1 MLSSDKQ
8 KKGVLL
14 VLNTV
19 ILIGRLTRDPEM
31 RYTTSGIPVARFSL
45 AVDRPFTNQNGER
58 ETDFI
63 DIVTWRKLAETCT
76 NNLGKGRLV
85 AVEGRLQIRPY
96 ETQDGQKRR
105 AAEVVADTVQFL
117 DWPKDKN
124 NASKSEGKPAEIA
137 GMPGVEITFNPDDI
151 PF

>member
-1 MLSSDKQ
+1 M
-8 KKGVLL
+8 
-14 VLNTV
+14 LNTI

-31 RYTTSGIPVARFSL
+31 RYTASGIAVSRFTL
-45 AVDRPFTNQNGER
+45 AVDRPFTNQQGEK

-63 DIVTWRKLAETCT
+63 DIVTWRKLAEVVT

-105 AAEVVADTVQFL
+105 ATEVVAKNVRFL
-117 DWPKDKN
+117 DWPKDKRN
-124 NASKSEGKPAEIA
+124 SDSNENESATDEEI
-137 GMPGVEITFNPDDI
+137 PGVEVSYNPDDI

>member
-1 MLSSDKQ
+1 M
-8 KKGVLL
+8 
-14 VLNTV
+14 LNTV

-31 RYTTSGIPVARFSL
+31 RYTTSGIAVARFTL
-45 AVDRPFTNQNGER
+45 AVDRPFTTQQGER

-85 AVEGRLQIRPY
+85 AVEGRLQIRSY

-105 AAEVVADTVQFL
+105 AAEVVASGVRFL

-124 NASKSEGKPAEIA
+124 KEPDNKEGKTVDIEGI
-137 GMPGVEITFNPDDI
+137 PGVEVTFNPDDI